1 MGQRRPNLQ
10 TRLLI
15 GRKLHWAEMMP
26 CGTWAPNGPKVK
38 GPTVVRAVN
47 SSRDKMGKEL
57 AHLPNGPII
66 GLKSQR
72 ARIGPTAEW
81 AEKMSKDVLGC

>member
-1 MGQRRPNLQ
+1 MQ
-10 TRLLI
+10 TRLLT
-15 GRKLHWAEMMP
+15 GRKSCWAEMMP

-38 GPTVVRAVN
+38 GPTIVRALN
-47 SSRDKMGKEL
+47 RPRDKMGYEL
-57 AHLPNGPII
+57 AHLLNGPRT

-81 AEKMSKDVLGC
+81 AEKRPKDVLVR

>member
-1 MGQRRPNLQ
+1 MQ
-10 TRLLI
+10 TRLLT
-15 GRKLHWAEMMP
+15 GRKLRWAGMMP

-47 SSRDKMGKEL
+47 RSSDKMGKEL
-57 AHLPNGPII
+57 AHLPNGPIT

-72 ARIGPTAEW
+72 ARTGPTAEW
-81 AEKMSKDVLGC
+81 AEKRPKDVPGR